1 MVNSCEEQEL
11 RYFAAEKMNGN
22 NEDRGPKS
30 GDQKVRVGF
39 SILCCY
45 MGESWRV

>member
-11 RYFAAEKMNGN
+11 RSFAAEKMNGN

-30 GDQKVRVGF
+30 EDQKVRVRF
-39 SILCCY
+39 LILRC
-45 MGESWRV
+45 